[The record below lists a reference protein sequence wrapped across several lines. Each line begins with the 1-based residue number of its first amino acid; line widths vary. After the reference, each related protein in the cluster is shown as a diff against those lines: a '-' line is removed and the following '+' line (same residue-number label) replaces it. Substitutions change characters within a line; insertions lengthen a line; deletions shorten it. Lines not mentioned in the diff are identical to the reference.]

1 MIRELP
7 TLDGIIETFEELGG
21 WEERFGCVIDR
32 GKRLP
37 PMPESER
44 TEESRVHG
52 CQAQVWLRLER
63 EGDESSRLRIRAISD
78 AHIVNGLI
86 AIVMSMYNG
95 RTAAEAIAVD
105 AVGVLARPELDTHLS
120 GTRRNGLE
128 AMIRRIRALAAEM
141 ESGR

>member
-1 MIRELP
+1 MRELP
-7 TLDGIIETFEELGG
+7 TLDEIIETFELLGD
-21 WEERFGCVIDR
+21 WEERFGYIIDL

-44 TEESRVHG
+44 TDDARVHG
-52 CQAQVWLRLER
+52 CQAQVWLRLKR
-63 EGDESSRLRIRAISD
+63 DEGESSRLHLRAMSD

-105 AVGVLARPELDTHLS
+105 AAGILERLELDAHLS

-128 AMIRRIRALAAEM
+128 AMIRRIRALAVEM
-141 ESGR
+141 EAGR

>member
-1 MIRELP
+1 MRELP
-7 TLDGIIETFEELGG
+7 TLDEIIETFELLGD
-21 WEERFGCVIDR
+21 WEERFGYIIDL

-44 TEESRVHG
+44 TDDARVHG

-63 EGDESSRLRIRAISD
+63 EGGGSDRLRIRAISD

-95 RTAAEAIAVD
+95 RTAAEAMAVD
-105 AVGVLARPELDTHLS
+105 ARGILERLELDAHLS

-128 AMIRRIRALAAEM
+128 AMIRRIRALAVEM
-141 ESGR
+141 EAGR